1 MDQIL
6 VDNREFFIHHV
17 HSTLPLILVVF
28 SRLDRGIQSAT
39 WMLPLKR
46 GAGVF
51 HIVLTAPPAFVDK
64 RLADALVSFTSSL
77 PLSQFRYPATLSPF
91 YALSIAQSASHPSVW
106 TSVRLDVCHTA
117 STLCLKKCV
126 NFGKL

>member
-106 TSVRLDVCHTA
+106 TSGRLSHGFYTV
-117 STLCLKKCV
+117 SQKCV